1 MPLYNAAP
9 WMIRHTG
16 LKYQHTGWDKD
27 REDAQGLRDHDC
39 NLQNGSCHPAIGKCI
54 LKGKAVRAKDIQN
67 SENTITIPG
76 SE

>member
-1 MPLYNAAP
+1 MKSLLSWP
-9 WMIRHTG
+9 G
-16 LKYQHTGWDKD
+16 KLKGKIDDKMSF
-27 REDAQGLRDHDC
+27 ECPHFLEGVC

-67 SENTITIPG
+67 SENTITIPE